1 MAIKSG
7 WYALG
12 NLGTNIFSQTFAT
25 FALFFYIDHL
35 RAPLGAITA
44 AMAVQSVWHAVLNP
58 AIGQL
63 SDRTRTR
70 FGRRI
75 PYIAGFSLPL
85 GIIFFLLWH
94 PMVSH
99 RWLAEYFLVIVILF
113 DLTYLTVV
121 LNWTSLFPEM
131 FRTIGERSRAQS
143 PRQVLGVIAL
153 LIGVAAPPLLYGHLG
168 WTMMGLILAVI
179 GTAGFFLS
187 LHGSREQPAA
197 APPAHWSLWES
208 WKLLKDFRGF
218 RQFLA
223 MNFFVQ
229 LTLGLIP
236 AVLPFYAKYVLHISH
251 GLLSLVL
258 ATIFVTALILIVPWT
273 HLIRRI
279 GSHRSIRWTIVLLA
293 CGIIPFSWATSLT
306 VILVSTMVLG
316 AGLAGF
322 LTLADVL
329 MAEIID
335 HDASVAGI
343 RREGVF
349 YGVNGFILRLGV
361 SVQALLLYV
370 VLHSTG
376 YHANS
381 QGYANPAVQDGF
393 RVLVSLIPLLFLVAA
408 FAVIQRFSVPESS
421 KQRSPLALRE

>member
-1 MAIKSG
+1 MAIRPK

-12 NLGTNIFSQTFAT
+12 NLGSNIFSQAFAT

-58 AIGQL
+58 AIGQW

-75 PYIAGFSLPL
+75 PYIAGLSLPV
-85 GIIFFLLWH
+85 GILFFFLWH
-94 PMVSH
+94 PVVSH
-99 RWLAEYFLVIVILF
+99 QWLPAYFLFIVMFF

-131 FRTIGERSRAQS
+131 FRSVQQRTRAQF
-143 PRQVLGVIAL
+143 PRQVVGVIAL

-168 WTMMGLILAVI
+168 WTAMGFILATI

-187 LHGSREQPAA
+187 LFGSHEEPSIASL
-197 APPAHWSLWES
+197 PHWSLWES
-208 WKLLKDFRGF
+208 PRILRHEQGF

-223 MNFFVQ
+223 MNFLVQ
-229 LTLGLIP
+229 LTLGLVP
-236 AVLPFYAKYVLHISH
+236 AVLPFYAKYVLHLSH
-251 GLLSLVL
+251 SMLSLVL
-258 ATIFVTALILIVPWT
+258 ASIFVTAMILILPWT
-273 HLIRRI
+273 RLVRKI
-279 GSHRSIRWTIVLLA
+279 GSHQSIRWTIGWITAGLL
-293 CGIIPFSWATSLT
+293 PLLWAHGPLM
-306 VILVSTMVLG
+306 VLVSAVFLG
-316 AGLAGF
+316 SGLAGF

-335 HDASVAGI
+335 YDARQTGR
-343 RREGVF
+343 RREGIF
-349 YGVNGFILRLGV
+349 YGINGFILRLGV
-361 SVQALLLYV
+361 SVQALLLYI

-376 YHANS
+376 YHANAH
-381 QGYANPAVQDGF
+381 GYASISVQDGF
-393 RVLVSLIPLLFLVAA
+393 RALISGIPLVFMALA
-408 FAVIQRFSVPESS
+408 FWTIYRFSIPESVVEAPES
-421 KQRSPLALRE
+421 LTV